1 MRTDRIATAINNAE
15 DHLYAAE
22 RSNQAGMVNEMESH
36 LELAT
41 AWVMFAETVHN
52 TTIDTDIEQEA
63 GSDEDLSFENLT
75 RNLGFDRDGG
85 TA

>member
-1 MRTDRIATAINNAE
+1 MNTNRIATAINNAE

-22 RSNQAGMVNEMESH
+22 HSNQAGMVNEMESH

-52 TTIDTDIEQEA
+52 TTIDDIEEEEA
-63 GSDEDLSFENLT
+63 GDEEDLSFENLT

>member
-1 MRTDRIATAINNAE
+1 MSTNRIATALNNAE
-15 DHLYAAE
+15 DHLHAAE
-22 RSNQAGMVNEMESH
+22 HSNQTGMVNEMESH

-52 TTIDTDIEQEA
+52 TTIDDIEEEA
-63 GSDEDLSFENLT
+63 GGEEDLSFENLT